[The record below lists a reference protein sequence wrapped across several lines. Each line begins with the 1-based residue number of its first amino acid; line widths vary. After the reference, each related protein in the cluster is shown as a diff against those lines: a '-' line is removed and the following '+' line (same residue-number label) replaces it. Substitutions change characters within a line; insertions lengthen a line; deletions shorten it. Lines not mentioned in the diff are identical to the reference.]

1 MKTGIFYGS
10 STGTTADIAKRIAKE
25 LGVADADVM
34 DVSKV
39 GPSKM
44 GDYDLLVLGSSTYG
58 SGELQDDWYDMLD
71 GAEKLDLTGKK
82 IAVFGCGDESMSDT
96 FCNAVGIIYNRM
108 KQTGATMVGTFNTY
122 PYEFDRSEAVPVQG
136 GEAVG
141 LLIDEIDH
149 PEATDKRI
157 KEWCE
162 ILKKA

>member
-25 LGVADADVM
+25 LGVADTDVM

-122 PYEFDRSEAVPVQG
+122 PYEFDRSEAVPVPG

>member
-122 PYEFDRSEAVPVQG
+122 PYEFDRSEAVPVPG

>member
-1 MKTGIFYGS
+1 MKIGIFYGS

-39 GPSKM
+39 APSKM

>member
-1 MKTGIFYGS
+1 MKIGIFYGS

-122 PYEFDRSEAVPVQG
+122 PYEFDRSEAVPVPG

>member
-1 MKTGIFYGS
+1 MKIGIFYGS